1 MRTRRWALMHPTNA
15 WARSLSMLACFGFAF
30 GMAISGTAAET
41 PRAVHGSADIYS
53 MPGLAIAWGVLR
65 GANEAAAV
73 VVVRIVVDPVEYR
86 SIAATGSDPFTQRT
100 KALLPATPVAGP
112 IDLRVPRAHFADYPR
127 TDLRFYASPPV
138 GESPLPKLVVF
149 YLGVPDTTP
158 EFASEAALDAYLAD
172 RLARARN
179 NPGGKPP

>member
-15 WARSLSMLACFGFAF
+15 RARSLPMLACFGFAF

-41 PRAVHGSADIYS
+41 PRAMHGSADIYS
-53 MPGLAIAWGVLR
+53 MPGVAIAWGVLR
-65 GANEAAAV
+65 GANEAATV

-100 KALLPATPVAGP
+100 KALLPATPVAGA
-112 IDLRVPRAHFADYPR
+112 IDVRVPRAHFADYPR
-127 TDLRFYASPPV
+127 TDLKFYDSPPAAQT
-138 GESPLPKLVVF
+138 EMPKLVVF